1 MERYAVIGNPIA
13 HSKSP
18 LIHRMFAEQTGQA
31 LTYEALLA
39 PLEDFAGTLHG
50 FLADGHGV
58 NITVPF
64 KEQAWALVDSHT
76 PAAER
81 AGAVNTIVRQA
92 DGSLLGDNTDGR
104 GLVRD
109 LQTNAGVKLR
119 GARILLLGAGGASR
133 GVIQPLMAARP
144 NQLCVVNRTVD
155 KAEQLATLF
164 NDLGRISAA
173 GLHWLEES
181 VDLIIN
187 ATSASLGGEVP
198 AISPKLIRPGHT
210 LCYDMMYAQE
220 PTPFN
225 RWASEHGAARCM
237 DGLGMLV
244 EQAAEAFEL
253 WRGVRPETAP
263 VLAALRQ
270 N

>member
-1 MERYAVIGNPIA
+1 MDRYAVIGNPIA

-18 LIHRMFAEQTGQA
+18 LIHRLFAEQTGQVMS
-31 LTYEALLA
+31 YEALLA
-39 PLEDFAGTLHG
+39 PLDDFAGTLHA
-50 FLADGHGV
+50 FLRAGRGV
-58 NITVPF
+58 NVTVPF
-64 KEQAWALVDSHT
+64 KEQAWAAAHRHT

-81 AGAVNTIVRQA
+81 AGAVNTLAVQP

-109 LQTNAGVKLR
+109 LQVNAGVQLN

-133 GVIQPLMAARP
+133 GVIQPLLAAGP
-144 NQLCVVNRTVD
+144 SQLCVVNRTVD

-164 NDLGRISAA
+164 NDLGPISAA
-173 GLHWLEES
+173 GLHWVEES
-181 VDLIIN
+181 VDVIIN

-198 AISPKLIRPGHT
+198 AVSPKLIRRGHT
-210 LCYDMMYAQE
+210 LCYDMMYAAE
-220 PTPFN
+220 PTAFN
-225 RWASEHGAARCM
+225 RWASEHGAARCI

-253 WRGVRPETAP
+253 WRGVRPDTAA
-263 VLAALRQ
+263 VLKALRQ
-270 N
+270 G